1 MNTRQD
7 ALVGAAEAIESVQS
21 RRPTDLPR
29 LDSVIATGIAHAETP
44 SARSLQ
50 AAVHGRTRLF
60 KRIESWFDRFDIL
73 VTPTLTWPPLR
84 ATHPGSGDIEIDGRP
99 AGDIRAAW
107 APTLFTMTGHPALSL
122 NCGWTD
128 DGLPIGLQ
136 LVGRWHQDW
145 LLLRASRLLQNGMR
159 HAAWRMP
166 PL

>member
-1 MNTRQD
+1 M
-7 ALVGAAEAIESVQS
+7 
-21 RRPTDLPR
+21 
-29 LDSVIATGIAHAETP
+29 
-44 SARSLQ
+44 
-50 AAVHGRTRLF
+50 HGRTRLF
-60 KRIESWFDRFDIL
+60 RRIQSWFDRFDIL
-73 VTPTLTWPPLR
+73 VTPTLTCPPLP
-84 ATHPGSGDIEIDGRP
+84 ATYPGSGDIEIDGRP

-107 APTLFTMTGHPALSL
+107 APTLGLFTMTGHPALGL

-145 LLLRASRLLQNGMR
+145 PLLRAARLLQNRKR

>member
-1 MNTRQD
+1 
-7 ALVGAAEAIESVQS
+7 
-21 RRPTDLPR
+21 LPR
-29 LDSVIATGIAHAETP
+29 LDSVIATGIAHAETL

-60 KRIESWFDRFDIL
+60 KRIQSWFDRFDIL
-73 VTPTLTWPPLR
+73 VTPTLTCPPLP
-84 ATHPGSGDIEIDGRP
+84 ATYPGSGDIEIDGRP

-107 APTLFTMTGHPALSL
+107 APTLGLFTMTGHPALSL

-145 LLLRASRLLQNGMR
+145 LLLRAGRLLQNGMR